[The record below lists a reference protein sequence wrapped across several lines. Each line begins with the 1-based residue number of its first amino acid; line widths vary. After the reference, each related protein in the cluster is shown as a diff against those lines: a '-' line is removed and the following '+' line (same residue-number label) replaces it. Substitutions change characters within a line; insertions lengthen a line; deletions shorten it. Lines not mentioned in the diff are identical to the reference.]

1 MKDLQDFFRLLGTQP
16 ADIRIM
22 AGLISASVGLLLG
35 ALIYPLVGEMWK
47 LITRRV

>member
-1 MKDLQDFFRLLGTQP
+1 MKDLQDFFLMLSGQS
-16 ADIRIM
+16 ADVRIM

-35 ALIYPLVGEMWK
+35 ALIYPLVGEAWK